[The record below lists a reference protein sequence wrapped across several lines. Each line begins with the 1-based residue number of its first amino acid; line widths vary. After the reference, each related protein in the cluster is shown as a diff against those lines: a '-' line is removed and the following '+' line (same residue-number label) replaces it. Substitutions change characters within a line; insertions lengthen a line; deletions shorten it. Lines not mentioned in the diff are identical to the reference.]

1 MNRTRW
7 MLLLVLMATLI
18 AAWMAPPVE
27 DTADVALSP
36 HVREKV
42 SRAQGQPADSP
53 GSGGRPGEK
62 QPGREQPGRES
73 AGPAADKNQT
83 EVLVIRARFDEE
95 DSDPL
100 SDLFASPA
108 WARKASS
115 AVPVAVGGPQDAT
128 VDPPPPTAPPLPF
141 TVIGSMNEGGHPKY
155 FLRYAEQSFVV
166 QVGDTLLEQYRVE
179 AIEGSKL
186 MLRYLP
192 LDQLQSLELGNPS

>member
-7 MLLLVLMATLI
+7 VLLLVLIATLV
-18 AAWMAPPVE
+18 AAWLAPPAQDPAE
-27 DTADVALSP
+27 VALSP
-36 HVREKV
+36 RARDMG
-42 SRAQGQPADSP
+42 SRPQGQPAVVP
-53 GSGGRPGEK
+53 GGVGRPAE
-62 QPGREQPGRES
+62 QQRGREQPGRDS
-73 AGPAADKNQT
+73 AGSAADKNET

-108 WARKASS
+108 WARKAPPS
-115 AVPVAVGGPQDAT
+115 APEAAGPQDA
-128 VDPPPPTAPPLPF
+128 VADPPAPTAPPLPF
-141 TVIGSMNEGGHPKY
+141 TVIGSMNEGGQPKY
-155 FLRYAEQSFVV
+155 FLRYAERSFVI

>member
-7 MLLLVLMATLI
+7 MLLLVLTATLI
-18 AAWMAPPVE
+18 AAWLAPPAE
-27 DTADVALSP
+27 DPADVALSP
-36 HVREKV
+36 RARDQISRPQVRPAAAPGNMG
-42 SRAQGQPADSP
+42 RAA
-53 GSGGRPGEK
+53 EK
-62 QPGREQPGRES
+62 QPGREPSGRES
-73 AGPAADKNQT
+73 AGSAAGIDET
-83 EVLVIRARFDEE
+83 EVLVIRARVYQE

-108 WARKASS
+108 WALR
-115 AVPVAVGGPQDAT
+115 
-128 VDPPPPTAPPLPF
+128 PPPPVRVVAEGPRVASAEPPAPTAPPLPF

-166 QVGDTLLEQYRVE
+166 QVGDTLIEQYRVE

>member
-7 MLLLVLMATLI
+7 MLLLVLITTLI

-36 HVREKV
+36 HARDKV
-42 SRAQGQPADSP
+42 SRPQGPQAAAP
-53 GSGGRPGEK
+53 GSVARPAEK
-62 QPGREQPGRES
+62 QPGRES
-73 AGPAADKNQT
+73 AGAAADKNET
-83 EVLVIRARFDEE
+83 EVLVIRARVDEE

-108 WARKASS
+108 WARKAPP
-115 AVPVAVGGPQDAT
+115 AVPTVAEGSRVASAEPS
-128 VDPPPPTAPPLPF
+128 PPTAPPLPF

-155 FLRYAEQSFVV
+155 FLRYAEQNFVV
-166 QVGDTLLEQYRVE
+166 QIGDTLLEQYRVE

>member
-7 MLLLVLMATLI
+7 VLLLVLMATLI
-18 AAWMAPPVE
+18 AAWLAPPAE
-27 DTADVALSP
+27 DPADVALSP
-36 HVREKV
+36 RARDQV
-42 SRAQGQPADSP
+42 SRPQAQPAVAP
-53 GSGGRPGEK
+53 GNMGRAAEK
-62 QPGREQPGRES
+62 QPGREPSGRES
-73 AGPAADKNQT
+73 AGSAADKNEA

-108 WARKASS
+108 WARKAPPS
-115 AVPVAVGGPQDAT
+115 APEAAGPQDA
-128 VDPPPPTAPPLPF
+128 VADPPAPTAPPLPF
-141 TVIGSMNEGGHPKY
+141 TVIGSMNEGGQPKY
-155 FLRYAEQSFVV
+155 FLRYAERSFVI

>member
-7 MLLLVLMATLI
+7 ALLLVLMVTLV
-18 AAWMAPPVE
+18 AAWLAPPAE

-36 HVREKV
+36 RARDMG
-42 SRAQGQPADSP
+42 SRPQDQPAVAP
-53 GSGGRPGEK
+53 GGVGRLAEK
-62 QPGREQPGRES
+62 PPRRDGTGS
-73 AGPAADKNQT
+73 AADKNET
-83 EVLVIRARFDEE
+83 EVLVIRTRFDEE

-108 WARKASS
+108 WARKAPSS
-115 AVPVAVGGPQDAT
+115 APVVAEGLQDALA
-128 VDPPPPTAPPLPF
+128 DPPAPTAPPLPF
-141 TVIGSMNEGGHPKY
+141 TVIGSMNEGGHSKY
-155 FLRYAEQSFVV
+155 FLRYAERSFVI

-179 AIEGSKL
+179 AIDGSKL

>member
-7 MLLLVLMATLI
+7 VLLLVLIATLV
-18 AAWMAPPVE
+18 AAWLAPPAQ
-27 DTADVALSP
+27 DTADLALSP
-36 HVREKV
+36 RARDMG
-42 SRAQGQPADSP
+42 SRPQGGQPAVAPGGVGRPADKPSGRDGP
-53 GSGGRPGEK
+53 GS
-62 QPGREQPGRES
+62 
-73 AGPAADKNQT
+73 AADKNET
-83 EVLVIRARFDEE
+83 EVLVIRGRFDAE

-108 WARKASS
+108 WAQKAAPSTPE
-115 AVPVAVGGPQDAT
+115 AAEEPQDAAA
-128 VDPPPPTAPPLPF
+128 DPPAPTAPPLPF
-141 TVIGSMNEGGHPKY
+141 TVIGSMNEGGQPKY
-155 FLRYAEQSFVV
+155 FLRYAERSFVI